1 MLNPYIK
8 SKTIIPD
15 TSPLLLILMGLY
27 DKEGI
32 ESFKRLSNYD
42 IEDFELLL
50 QFIGKKKIV
59 VTPHILSEVS
69 NFAKELKQRKFS
81 EFIDANR
88 PVLDKINEE
97 YISKTNI
104 LDENDLVKFGFT
116 DTSIIL
122 AARKNNALILTDDFP
137 LNGMCKKIGI
147 NSIHINEILSQK
159 EIFEK

>member
-1 MLNPYIK
+1 MLNPYLK

-32 ESFKRLSNYD
+32 ESFKRLSN
-42 IEDFELLL
+42 
-50 QFIGKKKIV
+50 
-59 VTPHILSEVS
+59 
-69 NFAKELKQRKFS
+69 FAGELKQRKFS
-81 EFIDANR
+81 EFSDANR
-88 PVLDKINEE
+88 PVLEKINEE

-104 LDENDLVKFGFT
+104 LNENDLVKFGFT

-137 LNGMCKKIGI
+137 LNGMCKKIGL
-147 NSIHINEILSQK
+147 NSIHIDEILSQK